1 MPAKPS
7 TGERGS
13 LSRLFE
19 GQLIHLV
26 ALSAL
31 VVATAMVARRPE
43 MTQGELWGLTAG
55 TWLWI
60 AVGSAVVHQVY
71 VWAMWR
77 AELHFSAV
85 TRWLGAKGFRVF
97 QVVFAVLGLTRF
109 SIVALA
115 IANRDQLALPSVVR
129 WPLAVLF
136 IGLAGYL
143 FYSVIR
149 YFGFERAAG
158 LDHFDPDIR
167 DEPLVDRG
175 IFRFTSNGM
184 YIYGFLILW
193 VPGLILESPAA
204 LVAAGFHHLYIWVHY
219 FCTEKPDMNFIY
231 GDE

>member
-1 MPAKPS
+1 MTDETL
-7 TGERGS
+7 TGERRS

-19 GQLIHLV
+19 GQFVHLV
-26 ALSAL
+26 ALTAL
-31 VVATAMVARRPE
+31 VVATATVARQPE

-77 AELHFSAV
+77 AELHYSVV
-85 TRWLGAKGFRVF
+85 TELLGSKGFRVF

-115 IANRDQLALPSVVR
+115 VANRGQLTIPPFFR

-136 IGLAGYL
+136 IALAGYL

-149 YFGFERAAG
+149 YFGFNRAAG
-158 LDHFDPDIR
+158 LDHFDTEIR
-167 DEPLVDRG
+167 DAPLVDQG

-193 VPGLILESPAA
+193 VPGLLLESPAA
-204 LVAAGFHHLYIWVHY
+204 LAAAGFQHLYIWVHY
-219 FCTEKPDMNFIY
+219 FCTEKPDMDFIY